1 MIKQSG
7 AIKTDIRALSLR
19 GAKQSTRHSSVIA
32 RRETTKQSIRLMNNG
47 LPRAKALAMTVSE
60 RKNKE
65 IKTMNKS

>member
-1 MIKQSG
+1 
-7 AIKTDIRALSLR
+7 
-19 GAKQSTRHSSVIA
+19 
-32 RRETTKQSIRLMNNG
+32 MNNG